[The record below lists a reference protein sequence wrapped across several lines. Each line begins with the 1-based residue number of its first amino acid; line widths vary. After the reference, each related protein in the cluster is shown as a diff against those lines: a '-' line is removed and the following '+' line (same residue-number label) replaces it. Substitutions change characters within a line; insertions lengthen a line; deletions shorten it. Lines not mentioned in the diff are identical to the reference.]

1 MAGAQSL
8 SPEERQKRLDEARR
22 KAEEIKKQREAAG
35 RPPDTPPPP
44 APQGPTPVTTAAS
57 AATPA
62 PPQQMSP
69 EERQRRIEEA
79 KKRAEEAR
87 KAGEAG
93 GVPAAAPAAR
103 PAQPPPGPPKP
114 PKTFELGLKEW
125 AVVVRALEQGKQMIL
140 FLKGGIGER
149 EFRVLRDEF
158 ILIPTSEG
166 QQEGLL
172 KPAFRPLLQGATSD
186 LGSYATSFAR
196 LFDVIPVRNLD
207 KLAQLDEYHIFAKAY
222 IDAKHNS
229 RVDRPTNV
237 LFLRVYRLGKPVE
250 FEAKAQ
256 HGNWVETKAVVPL
269 DGAEAALDEDRFRAL
284 YKEISTIIS

>member
-8 SPEERQKRLDEARR
+8 SPEERQKRIEEARR
-22 KAEEIKKQREAAG
+22 KAEEIKKQREATGQLQKA
-35 RPPDTPPPP
+35 PAPPP
-44 APQGPTPVTTAAS
+44 ALRPPSPTTAAS
-57 AATPA
+57 AAIPA
-62 PPQQMSP
+62 PPQEMSP

-79 KKRAEEAR
+79 KRRAEEAR
-87 KAGEAG
+87 RAREAG
-93 GVPAAAPAAR
+93 GAPAAVPGAK
-103 PAQPPPGPPKP
+103 PAQAPAGPPKA
-114 PKTFELGLKEW
+114 PKPFDLGLREW

-166 QQEGLL
+166 QEEGLI
-172 KPAFRPLLQGATSD
+172 KPAFRPLLKEGASD
-186 LGSYATSFAR
+186 AGANATSFAR

-207 KLAQLDEYHIFAKAY
+207 KLAQLDEYHIFAKSY

-237 LFLRVYRLGKPVE
+237 LFLRVYRLGRPVG
-250 FEAKAQ
+250 FEAGAQ
-256 HGNWVETKAVVPL
+256 HGNWVEIKALVPL
-269 DGAEAALDEDRFRAL
+269 DGVEPALDEERFRAL
-284 YKEISTIIS
+284 YREISTIIS